1 MHKER
6 TSNVGLSEKFVFDA
20 EDIAFIE
27 NEGALLNKTQLAKHF
42 KVSFDAIDNAMKRQP
57 EMFQAYENAKLK
69 QKNMHKERVSGAGY
83 NAERYVFDESD
94 IKKIEEL
101 AASLSVSQIADY
113 FKIGITT
120 LYDVFKRQ
128 PLVAESYKRGKAVA
142 IQRMADNL
150 QEHAIHGGSGNMTAA
165 IFYLKTQGRWSE
177 AVPEAQI
184 EEEIVKTPEE
194 KEAYDKEVKL
204 YTEFKND
211 REAFTQ
217 WKKETNK

>member
-57 EMFQAYENAKLK
+57 EMLQAYENAKLK
-69 QKNMHKERVSGAGY
+69 QKNMYKERVSGVGY
-83 NAERYVFDESD
+83 NAERNVFDEND

-113 FKIGITT
+113 FKIGITS
-120 LYDVFKRQ
+120 LYNIFKRQ
-128 PLVAESYKRGKAVA
+128 PLVYESYKRGKALA

-150 QEHAIHGGSGNMTAA
+150 QEHALHGGSGNMTAA
-165 IFYLKTQGRWSE
+165 IFYLKTQARWSE
-177 AVPEAQI
+177 ATPETKI
-184 EEEIVKTPEE
+184 EEEVIETPEE
-194 KEAYDKEVKL
+194 KAARIKEIKF
-204 YTEFKND
+204 YTEFKNNF
-211 REAFTQ
+211 EEFLK
-217 WKKETNK
+217 WKEQINK

>member
-1 MHKER
+1 M
-6 TSNVGLSEKFVFDA
+6 
-20 EDIAFIE
+20 
-27 NEGALLNKTQLAKHF
+27 
-42 KVSFDAIDNAMKRQP
+42 
-57 EMFQAYENAKLK
+57 Y
-69 QKNMHKERVSGAGY
+69 KERVSGAGY
-83 NAERYVFDESD
+83 NTERNVFDEND

-128 PLVAESYKRGKAVA
+128 TLVAESYKRGKALA

-177 AVPEAQI
+177 AVPETKI
-184 EEEIVKTPEE
+184 EEEITETPEE
-194 KEAYDKEVKL
+194 KAARMKEIKL

-211 REAFTQ
+211 FEAFAQ
-217 WKKETNK
+217 WKKEMGKDI

>member
-1 MHKER
+1 
-6 TSNVGLSEKFVFDA
+6 
-20 EDIAFIE
+20 
-27 NEGALLNKTQLAKHF
+27 
-42 KVSFDAIDNAMKRQP
+42 
-57 EMFQAYENAKLK
+57 
-69 QKNMHKERVSGAGY
+69 MHKERVSGAGY
-83 NAERYVFDESD
+83 NTEKNVFDAED

-128 PLVAESYKRGKAVA
+128 PLVAESYKRGKALA
-142 IQRMADNL
+142 IQRIADNL
-150 QEHAIHGGSGNMTAA
+150 QEHAMRGGSGNMTAA

-177 AVPEAQI
+177 AVPQEQI

-194 KEAYDKEVKL
+194 KEAHDKDVKL
-204 YTEFKND
+204 FVDYKND
-211 REAFTQ
+211 REAFEQ